1 MKRVCFAIVIQTL
14 SFLAEWIHREFE
26 IWITHIG
33 AYFCQLYKFITF
45 AAFIKYLLL
54 TLKTVYSMQLY
65 NTLSA
70 EERAALIDDAGKQR
84 LTLSFYAYAQ
94 IENPT
99 QFRNDLFLAWN
110 PLEVLGRIYVAHE
123 GINAQLSLPADNF
136 YEFKETIEKYD
147 FMKGIRLN
155 IAVEHDDYSFLKLTI
170 KVRDKIVADGLND
183 ATFDVTNIG
192 VHLKAREFNELLED
206 PNTVVVD
213 MRNHYESEIG
223 YFNKA
228 IRPDVDTFR
237 ESLPIIED
245 QLAEHKSDKKLL
257 MYCTG
262 GIRCEKASAYF
273 KHKGFENVYQLEG
286 GIIEYTRQVK
296 AEGLE
301 SKFIGKNFVF
311 DHRLGER
318 ITDDIVAQCHQ
329 CGKPCD
335 NHTNCANEGCHLLFI
350 QCDECATA
358 MEGCCSTQCVDI
370 IHLPEEAQKA
380 IRRGI
385 MNGNKIFKK
394 GKSEVLTFKNSN
406 NPAPVIKVAGKVAAV
421 RTPRIKKTYIG
432 KATHYFTKAGISQFA
447 IEKEGLSTGDSV
459 LISGPTTGEQYVTL
473 TDLYVNDTKTDKVA
487 AGEDCSIKLPFRTR
501 LSDKIYKV
509 DGENPEG

>member
-1 MKRVCFAIVIQTL
+1 
-14 SFLAEWIHREFE
+14 
-26 IWITHIG
+26 
-33 AYFCQLYKFITF
+33 
-45 AAFIKYLLL
+45 
-54 TLKTVYSMQLY
+54 MQLY

-70 EERAALIDDAGKQR
+70 EERTVLIDDAGKQR

-99 QFRNDLFLAWN
+99 QFRNELFLAWN

-136 YEFKETIEKYD
+136 YEFKDTIEKYD

-155 IAVEHDDYSFLKLTI
+155 VAVEQDDHSFLKLTV
-170 KVRDKIVADGLND
+170 KVRDKIVADGLED
-183 ATFDVTNIG
+183 DSFDPTNIG
-192 VHLKAREFNELLED
+192 IHLKAKEFNELLED
-206 PNTVVVD
+206 PDTIVVD

-223 YFNKA
+223 HFTNA
-228 IRPDVDTFR
+228 IKPDVDTFR

-245 QLAEHKSDKKLL
+245 QLSEHKQDKKLL

-318 ITDDIVAQCHQ
+318 ITDDIVSQCHQ
-329 CGKPCD
+329 CGTPCD
-335 NHTNCANEGCHLLFI
+335 VHTNCANEGCHLLFI
-350 QCDECATA
+350 QCENCKTA
-358 MEGCCSTQCVDI
+358 MEGCCSSECVTV
-370 IHLPEEAQKA
+370 IHLPEDEQKA
-380 IRRGI
+380 VRRGI
-385 MNGNKIFKK
+385 KNGNKIFKK
-394 GKSEVLTFKNSN
+394 GKSAVLTFKTNTDK
-406 NPAPVIKVAGKVAAV
+406 PVAKASELQVVIEKPKLK
-421 RTPRIKKTYIG
+421 IKKTLVGKGIHFFPKASIG
-432 KATHYFTKAGISQFA
+432 QFY
-447 IEKEGLSTGDSV
+447 IEKNEIAVGDKI
-459 LISGPTTGEQYVTL
+459 LIVGPTTGSQEMTIKEMFVD
-473 TDLYVNDTKTDKVA
+473 DLSCEKAVA
-487 AGEDCSIKLPFRTR
+487 GNVVSFKLPFRIR
-501 LSDKIYKV
+501 LSDKLYRI
-509 DGENPEG
+509 D